1 MKHTTFLPLGIV
13 VVMVV
18 LLSFQNLSFTGKVVD
33 EATEKLILKLE
44 QEKVITGENV
54 QGTLTL
60 TLNETVSPNE
70 PVSVTVNGKTTA
82 YTLKELLAKENYSIE
97 YAETVLEPTNG
108 ETTKQVQFTGAG
120 SKYLGFEVPRFANI
134 TALSFD
140 FNTDSYLSSYPSS
153 VRIDMGGEGT
163 IDWFYIGEKTGYS
176 NEKLTS
182 EDFDGSAESVAYI
195 NDDSTYFCEII
206 DLPQTKHLTINAE
219 YEKKGSAGDISA
231 VVLSFP
237 SGDPELG
244 WAGGGDTCNLPETSG
259 SCTVT
264 FLYPIE
270 GEHIVC
276 IYSTKEGDG
285 ENLYELPIDFAETDT
300 AFTCPTPIGSYCKAT
315 DFSNFFISAYAG
327 EYDAKMQGEVIV
339 SEWETFRNAL
349 LTGAQNYVGTEPYKG
364 VCKQDLCTVPVNI
377 TSATAGSLT
386 VSNFLMHY
394 IYGNIAQDLTNLY
407 DLSLGTAN
415 ITTLEAQSL
424 ENGATIDIDLD
435 LFGISEA
442 SLGEYTLMI
451 SFMGKNV
458 TETIDVIDESEILD
472 PNTFINLATER
483 YTDLLD
489 TNSKEYQVL
498 LLLDKTQE
506 MKQAL
511 KELEDL
517 RVEVGFVDDEEV
529 LRSGEEIIND
539 LPWDIA
545 YAQTSSKVMKIEPSE
560 IPSELGD
567 VEALYA
573 MQDAIKVTGTKRT
586 VQVQTYVR
594 DVQTYTMIEK
604 KITAEESFS
613 DARVYEIAPVDFSE
627 ILSNARPIES
637 DKNQVVYTLSLDE
650 DETEE
655 YLYLMEDDAALDDFK
670 TVIVLSQEE
679 TTCGNGIC
687 SLPDETI
694 DSCPED
700 CKVGQSLW
708 LPIIGLV
715 LLAVSIILFLRLKP
729 FKKKV

>member
-1 MKHTTFLPLGIV
+1 MKHTAFLPLGIV
-13 VVMVV
+13 IALIV
-18 LLSFQNLSFTGKVVD
+18 LLSFQNISFTGKAVD
-33 EATEKLILKLE
+33 ETTEKLTLKLE
-44 QEKVITGENV
+44 QEKVAKGENV

-60 TLNETVSPNE
+60 KFNETVSPDE
-70 PVSVTVNGKTTA
+70 QISVTIDGKTTA
-82 YTLKELLAKENYSIE
+82 YKLKEFLAKENYSIE
-97 YAETVLEPTNG
+97 YAETILKPTNG
-108 ETTKQVQFTGAG
+108 ETKKQLQFTSTG
-120 SKYLGFEVPRFANI
+120 SKYLGFEVPRFANV

-140 FNTDSYLSSYPSS
+140 LDANSYQSSYPSS
-153 VRIDMGGEGT
+153 VTIDMGGEGKT
-163 IDWFYIGEKTGYS
+163 DWFYIGEKTSYS
-176 NEKLTS
+176 KEKLTS

-206 DLPQTKHLTINAE
+206 NFPQTKHLTINAE
-219 YEKKGSAGDISA
+219 YEKKSSVGDISA

-244 WAGGGDTCNLPETSG
+244 WAGGGDTCDLPETSG

-270 GEHIVC
+270 GEHLVC
-276 IYSTKEGDG
+276 VHSTEEGDG

-300 AFTCPTPIGSYCKAT
+300 AFTCPTSAGSYCKAT

-327 EYDAKMQGEVIV
+327 EYDVKMQSKVDV
-339 SEWETFRNAL
+339 LEWEMFRDAL
-349 LTGAQNYVGTEPYKG
+349 LTGVQNYVGTEPYKG

-394 IYGNIAQDLTNLY
+394 TYGNIAQDLRNMY

-424 ENGATIDIDLD
+424 ENGATIDINLN

-442 SLGEYTLMI
+442 SIGKYTLTI

-458 TETIDVIDESEILD
+458 TETIDVVDESEILD
-472 PNTFINLATER
+472 TNTFINLATER

-489 TNSKEYQVL
+489 TDSNEYQVL

-517 RVEVGFVDDEEV
+517 RVEIGFVDDEEI
-529 LRSGEEIIND
+529 LQSSEEIIND

-545 YAQTSSKVMKIEPSE
+545 YAQTSSKGMKIEPSE
-560 IPSELGD
+560 IPSGLGD
-567 VEALYA
+567 VEALYS

-586 VQVQTYVR
+586 VQVQTYAR

-613 DARVYEIAPVDFSE
+613 DAAVYEIAPVDFSN
-627 ILSNARPIES
+627 ILSNARPTES
-637 DKNQVVYTLSLDE
+637 NKNQIVYTISLDE
-650 DETEE
+650 GENEE
-655 YLYLMEDDAALDDFK
+655 YFYLMEDDAALDDFK
-670 TVIVLSQEE
+670 TIIVLSQEE
-679 TTCGNGIC
+679 TTCGDSIC

-700 CKVGQSLW
+700 CKVGQSIW
-708 LPIIGLV
+708 LPILGIV
-715 LLAVSIILFLRLKP
+715 LLAVSIILFIRLKP